1 MKKKKSDQNNEKIV
15 SVSELLKKIKEFAT
29 NLRDKLNKQLES

>member
-1 MKKKKSDQNNEKIV
+1 MKKKKSDQNNKKIV

>member
-1 MKKKKSDQNNEKIV
+1 MTKKKSDQNSEKIV
-15 SVSELLKKIKEFAT
+15 VVSELLKKIKKFAT